1 MQAAERKQRGRWTL
15 VRGLGFLM
23 VAGMLSGGAR
33 AAVVAPEKEDAGA
46 VLEQGMATILALED
60 SGDFAGGIKLCN
72 DLLSKFPSHPDLR
85 KVREADQRLRR
96 EKREAL
102 PLHFAIETL
111 DSDRAEGLGL
121 ARKQLQEAGDVGAIL
136 LRQVVRKGS
145 GKAAVE
151 AINILQELE
160 DPKANQST

>member
-1 MQAAERKQRGRWTL
+1 M
-15 VRGLGFLM
+15 
-23 VAGMLSGGAR
+23 
-33 AAVVAPEKEDAGA
+33 
-46 VLEQGMATILALED
+46 
-60 SGDFAGGIKLCN
+60 
-72 DLLSKFPSHPDLR
+72 
-85 KVREADQRLRR
+85 
-96 EKREAL
+96 
-102 PLHFAIETL
+102 HFAIETL